1 LPDKEDPDSFVNKN
15 GKNNFI
21 EFTKQSKLSIH
32 QFIFSH
38 YKKKTENNP
47 SSMAIFEKKLRE
59 IANTI
64 KDNFIRKY
72 VLEYFLEKISEL
84 TPHLNQNKK
93 KFYFKRIK
101 SLDST
106 KKHYNESQSLTSV
119 ELKEFSFLY
128 LVMNNL
134 RLLQNNIHL
143 IENVKLFTKVN
154 KQIFELIIEKL
165 KTGEQM
171 SVEHLNLDNQ
181 ILEKID
187 KFAPIKHI
195 LKNKSD
201 DDHEI
206 IELLEDTSR
215 DLMNYDL
222 EFRIQELE
230 SKFSKDLSEAT
241 FNELK
246 ELKKKQNIN

>member
-1 LPDKEDPDSFVNKN
+1 
-15 GKNNFI
+15 
-21 EFTKQSKLSIH
+21 
-32 QFIFSH
+32 
-38 YKKKTENNP
+38 
-47 SSMAIFEKKLRE
+47 MAIFEKKLRE

-64 KDNFIRKY
+64 KDDFIKKY

-84 TPHLNQNKK
+84 TPHSNQNKK
-93 KFYFKRIK
+93 KFYVKSTK
-101 SLDST
+101 SLAST
-106 KKHYNESQSLTSV
+106 KKHYNESQSLTGV

-134 RLLQNNIHL
+134 KLLQSNIHL
-143 IENVKLFTKVN
+143 IENIKLFTQVN
-154 KQIFELIIEKL
+154 KQIFELVLEKL
-165 KTGEQM
+165 KSSE
-171 SVEHLNLDNQ
+171 N
-181 ILEKID
+181 IKID
-187 KFAPIKHI
+187 DLKLDKQLLIKINKFAPIKHI

-201 DDHEI
+201 DDNQI

-230 SKFSKDLSEAT
+230 SKLSKDLSEAT